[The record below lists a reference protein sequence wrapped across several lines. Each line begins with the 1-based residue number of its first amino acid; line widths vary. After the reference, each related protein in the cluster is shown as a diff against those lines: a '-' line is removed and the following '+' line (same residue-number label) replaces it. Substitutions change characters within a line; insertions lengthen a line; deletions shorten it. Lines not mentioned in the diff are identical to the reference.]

1 MHENE
6 LKNIKQGNKQLLT
19 KSILEKSKDLYRIAY
34 AITGN
39 EEDSKDAVS
48 STILKVCEKI
58 YTLKKPEFFKT
69 WMTRI
74 LINECK
80 NILRKRK
87 KITYLNE
94 NVESVKINKEEDL
107 ISLDMKEAIK
117 KLGNNFREII
127 VLYYYNDF
135 SVKEISDILNIS
147 AGTVKSRLSRARDEL
162 KKYFNVKEGE
172 I

>member
-1 MHENE
+1 MFCNF
-6 LKNIKQGNKQLLT
+6 LLYLINFNLSFSSKCS

-39 EEDSKDAVS
+39 EEDSKDAIS

-80 NILRKRK
+80 NILRKRNLFLCK
-87 KITYLNE
+87 SNIFIDN
-94 NVESVKINKEEDL
+94 
-107 ISLDMKEAIK
+107 
-117 KLGNNFREII
+117 RE
-127 VLYYYNDF
+127 
-135 SVKEISDILNIS
+135 
-147 AGTVKSRLSRARDEL
+147 
-162 KKYFNVKEGE
+162 FNL
-172 I
+172 